1 MSNLARPP
9 LSVSPSKR
17 NIILE
22 SGNEI
27 PALQAE
33 KLAFPKIVE
42 NAANAFGD
50 TADSSI
56 PSKRL
61 ESIKEHF
68 ENLKNT
74 FLSVK
79 QNGSF
84 INYLD
89 KDIPFEEFSTEKEN
103 ENGEGSMVMKKMN
116 ATKEELRTEQVA
128 LRRVE
133 DDTMKTRA
141 TLTATT
147 KDLFD
152 AFRQTKRKFQETE
165 NALGT
170 MLLKKQKLSDSSSKI
185 LEKIANSN
193 NNSNSSSSNAET
205 IDGCQTIL
213 NEQTETMQ
221 KLGEE
226 EVKMQQIL
234 FLKVIK

>member
-56 PSKRL
+56 TSKRL

-89 KDIPFEEFSTEKEN
+89 KNIPFEKVFS
-103 ENGEGSMVMKKMN
+103 
-116 ATKEELRTEQVA
+116 
-128 LRRVE
+128 
-133 DDTMKTRA
+133 
-141 TLTATT
+141 
-147 KDLFD
+147 
-152 AFRQTKRKFQETE
+152 
-165 NALGT
+165 
-170 MLLKKQKLSDSSSKI
+170 
-185 LEKIANSN
+185 
-193 NNSNSSSSNAET
+193 
-205 IDGCQTIL
+205 L
-213 NEQTETMQ
+213 N
-221 KLGEE
+221 
-226 EVKMQQIL
+226 QIS
-234 FLKVIK
+234 